1 MNEPIDAF
9 RQGDVIESIAEIH
22 IDGADPR
29 PTPHG
34 VVLISQ
40 TCDIVQ
46 ATRPNVLLVPLTYL
60 DDSNAR
66 NARDGKWPQYVPVPA
81 ISELAFADLEVIGTT
96 TKERLATLRRT
107 PGVLGDGAIRR
118 FGRDVGRRFSRFAF
132 PDEVVPYLKPLE
144 ELIGKA
150 SRREQSPLG
159 PFLADIAEI
168 RVEATHGW
176 SPPYR
181 LVLAV
186 ILRVSARSTLDDE
199 DLPEIPDDLDTFL
212 YGGDLPR
219 VPAIAEMLSA
229 TGDPVRIHFLQNA
242 IVDAM
247 AAACVPKDPKQRRP
261 NVVQEITGEIT
272 TEADF
277 SLHRARRSELL
288 DLDHLSAPTPE

>member
-1 MNEPIDAF
+1 MTEPIDAF
-9 RQGDVIESIAEIH
+9 RQGDVIEAIDAIH
-22 IDGADPR
+22 IDGGDPW

-34 VVLISQ
+34 VVVISQ

-46 ATRPNVLLVPLTYL
+46 GTRPNALLAPLKYL
-60 DDSNAR
+60 DDADAR

-81 ISELAFADLEVIGTT
+81 ISDLAFADLEVIGTI
-96 TKERLATLRRT
+96 TKERLATLQRK
-107 PGVLGDGAIRR
+107 PGVLDDRAVRR

-144 ELIGKA
+144 EIIGKA
-150 SRREQSPLG
+150 SRREESPLG
-159 PFLADIAEI
+159 PFLPDIAEI

-186 ILRVSARSTLDDE
+186 ILRVAARPILDDE

-212 YGGDLPR
+212 YGGDLPK
-219 VPAIAEMLSA
+219 VPAIAEKLRA
-229 TGDPVRIHFLQNA
+229 TNDSVRIHFLQNA

-247 AAACVPKDPKQRRP
+247 AVACLPKDPTQRRP
-261 NVVQEITGEIT
+261 DLVQEITGEIT

-288 DLDHLSAPTPE
+288 DLDHLSAPRPE